1 MLQAR
6 GESPTPMRVRVAV
19 AVEPMRL
26 LEGCEHV
33 GMSRQSVEQIGRP
46 ALADP
51 DQVKEGQ
58 ALHDLCSV
66 QPAGALTVAHE
77 GERALC

>member
-1 MLQAR
+1 ML
-6 GESPTPMRVRVAV
+6 VRVAV
-19 AVEPMRL
+19 AVEPVRL

-33 GMSRQSVEQIGRP
+33 AMSRQSGEQIGRP

-58 ALHDLCSV
+58 ALHDLCPVLPV
-66 QPAGALTVAHE
+66 QPAGVLTVVHE